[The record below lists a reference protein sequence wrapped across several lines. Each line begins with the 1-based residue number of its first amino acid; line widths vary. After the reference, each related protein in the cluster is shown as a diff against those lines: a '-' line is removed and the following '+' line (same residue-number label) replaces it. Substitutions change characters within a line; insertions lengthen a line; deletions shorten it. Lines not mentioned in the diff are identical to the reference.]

1 MGRGRS
7 VDRQKKLN
15 AQRYRMLVHLNNDEC
30 LLYWK
35 HVVKSYDWFYQ
46 LLNSAQHP
54 RGRVEESAP

>member
-1 MGRGRS
+1 
-7 VDRQKKLN
+7 
-15 AQRYRMLVHLNNDEC
+15 MLVHLNNDEC